1 MGVTLQQIAEA
12 VGVSRGTVDRALNDR
27 GRIKP
32 EVAEKIKKIA
42 EEMGYQPNRAGRA
55 LAMAKQSVRIGV
67 ILQSAD
73 TPFMKKVLNG
83 IEDAKAEVERMGIE
97 VMVKKLNGID
107 SVKVMDTMKKMRAS
121 GCKGI
126 AMVPVEDEELK
137 KLIHEFVEEGI
148 PVVTFNSD
156 LEDSD
161 RLCFVGQNALQSG
174 KVAAGL
180 MAEILPKGAK
190 VQVISGY
197 PSNQSHRNRSD
208 GFISELNAVRK
219 DVEILDIQ
227 YAYDD
232 SKIAGKITEEML
244 KLHSDLR
251 GVYLAASGTDGVCKV
266 LKNKSLVGKVKVI
279 SNDLTTRNEQELKR
293 GLIQFL
299 LGQNAYVQG
308 YSPVM
313 ILFDKLFDEKE
324 PEEEHQYTEIM
335 CRVQNQSKAGTALC
349 TFFLFNIYQFVILH
363 KISSFNLAILDI
375 AFTCTQ

>member
-12 VGVSRGTVDRALNDR
+12 AGVSRGTVDRALNDR

-83 IEDAKAEVERMGIE
+83 IEDAKVEVERMGIE

-137 KLIHEFVEEGI
+137 KLIREFVEEGI

-174 KVAAGL
+174 RVAAGL
-180 MAEILPKGAK
+180 MAEILPKRAK

-197 PSNQSHRNRSD
+197 PSNQSHRNRSK

-244 KLHSDLR
+244 KLHPDLC

-279 SNDLTTRNEQELKR
+279 SNDLTTRNEQELRR

-313 ILFDKLFDEKE
+313 ILFDKLFDGKE
-324 PEEEHQYTEIM
+324 PEEEYQYTEI
-335 CRVQNQSKAGTALC
+335 
-349 TFFLFNIYQFVILH
+349 VI
-363 KISSFNLAILDI
+363 KTKYNL
-375 AFTCTQ
+375 

>member
-1 MGVTLQQIAEA
+1 MRVNAKVEEEVMGVTLQQIAEA
-12 VGVSRGTVDRALNDR
+12 AGVSRGTVDRALNDR

-83 IEDAKAEVERMGIE
+83 IEDAKVEVERMGIE
-97 VMVKKLNGID
+97 VIVKKLSGID

-137 KLIHEFVEEGI
+137 KLIREFVEEGI

-197 PSNQSHRNRSD
+197 PSNQSHRNRSK

-219 DVEILDIQ
+219 DVEVLDIQ

-244 KLHSDLR
+244 KLHPDLC

-279 SNDLTTRNEQELKR
+279 SNDLTTRNEQELRR

-313 ILFDKLFDEKE
+313 ILFDKLFDGKE
-324 PEEEHQYTEIM
+324 PEEEYQYTEI
-335 CRVQNQSKAGTALC
+335 
-349 TFFLFNIYQFVILH
+349 VI
-363 KISSFNLAILDI
+363 KTKYNL
-375 AFTCTQ
+375 

>member
-12 VGVSRGTVDRALNDR
+12 AGVSRGTVDRALNDR

-97 VMVKKLNGID
+97 VIVKKLSGID

-137 KLIHEFVEEGI
+137 KLIHEFVEEDI

-197 PSNQSHRNRSD
+197 PSNQSHRNRSK

-232 SKIAGKITEEML
+232 IKIAGKITE
-244 KLHSDLR
+244 
-251 GVYLAASGTDGVCKV
+251 
-266 LKNKSLVGKVKVI
+266 
-279 SNDLTTRNEQELKR
+279 
-293 GLIQFL
+293 
-299 LGQNAYVQG
+299 
-308 YSPVM
+308 
-313 ILFDKLFDEKE
+313 
-324 PEEEHQYTEIM
+324 
-335 CRVQNQSKAGTALC
+335 
-349 TFFLFNIYQFVILH
+349 
-363 KISSFNLAILDI
+363 
-375 AFTCTQ
+375 

>member
-12 VGVSRGTVDRALNDR
+12 AGVSRGTVDRALNDR

-55 LAMAKQSVRIGV
+55 LAMTKQSVRIGV

-73 TPFMKKVLNG
+73 TPFMKKVLKG
-83 IEDAKAEVERMGIE
+83 IEDAKAESEQMGIE
-97 VMVKKLNGID
+97 VIVKKLNGVD
-107 SVKVMDTMKKMRAS
+107 AEKVMDTMKKLRTA

-126 AMVPVEDEELK
+126 AMVPVEDEALK

-156 LEDSD
+156 IEDSD

-180 MAEILPKGAK
+180 MAEILPEGAK

-197 PSNQSHRNRSD
+197 PSNQSHRNRSR
-208 GFISELNAVRK
+208 GFISELAACRK

-244 KLHSDLR
+244 KMHPDLK

-266 LKNKSLVGKVKVI
+266 LKNNKLVGKVKVI
-279 SNDLTTRNEQELKR
+279 SNDLTTKNEQELKR

-308 YSPVM
+308 HLPIM
-313 ILFDKLFDEKE
+313 ILFNKLFDGKE
-324 PEEEHQYTEIM
+324 PEVEHQYTEI
-335 CRVQNQSKAGTALC
+335 
-349 TFFLFNIYQFVILH
+349 VI
-363 KISSFNLAILDI
+363 KTKYNL
-375 AFTCTQ
+375 

>member
-1 MGVTLQQIAEA
+1 
-12 VGVSRGTVDRALNDR
+12 
-27 GRIKP
+27 
-32 EVAEKIKKIA
+32 
-42 EEMGYQPNRAGRA
+42 
-55 LAMAKQSVRIGV
+55 
-67 ILQSAD
+67 
-73 TPFMKKVLNG
+73 
-83 IEDAKAEVERMGIE
+83 MGIE

-107 SVKVMDTMKKMRAS
+107 SVKVMDRMKKMRAS

-148 PVVTFNSD
+148 PVMTFNSD

-197 PSNQSHRNRSD
+197 PSNQSHRNRSE

-219 DVEILDIQ
+219 DVEI
-227 YAYDD
+227 
-232 SKIAGKITEEML
+232 
-244 KLHSDLR
+244 
-251 GVYLAASGTDGVCKV
+251 
-266 LKNKSLVGKVKVI
+266 LVGKVKVI

-313 ILFDKLFDEKE
+313 ILFDKLFDGKE
-324 PEEEHQYTEIM
+324 SEEEHQYTEI
-335 CRVQNQSKAGTALC
+335 
-349 TFFLFNIYQFVILH
+349 VIKTKYSLR
-363 KISSFNLAILDI
+363 I
-375 AFTCTQ
+375 

>member
-1 MGVTLQQIAEA
+1 
-12 VGVSRGTVDRALNDR
+12 
-27 GRIKP
+27 
-32 EVAEKIKKIA
+32 
-42 EEMGYQPNRAGRA
+42 
-55 LAMAKQSVRIGV
+55 
-67 ILQSAD
+67 
-73 TPFMKKVLNG
+73 
-83 IEDAKAEVERMGIE
+83 
-97 VMVKKLNGID
+97 
-107 SVKVMDTMKKMRAS
+107 
-121 GCKGI
+121 
-126 AMVPVEDEELK
+126 MVPVEDEELK

-197 PSNQSHRNRSD
+197 PSNQSHRNRSK

-232 SKIAGKITEEML
+232 RKIAGKITEEML
-244 KLHSDLR
+244 KLHSNLC
-251 GVYLAASGTDGVCKV
+251 GIYLAASGTDGVCKV
-266 LKNKSLVGKVKVI
+266 LKNKGLVGKVKVI

-313 ILFDKLFDEKE
+313 ILFDKLFDGKE
-324 PEEEHQYTEIM
+324 PEEEYQYTEI
-335 CRVQNQSKAGTALC
+335 
-349 TFFLFNIYQFVILH
+349 VI
-363 KISSFNLAILDI
+363 KTKYNL
-375 AFTCTQ
+375 

>member
-197 PSNQSHRNRSD
+197 PSNQSHRNRSE

-244 KLHSDLR
+244 KLHSDLC
-251 GVYLAASGTDGVCKV
+251 GV
-266 LKNKSLVGKVKVI
+266 
-279 SNDLTTRNEQELKR
+279 
-293 GLIQFL
+293 
-299 LGQNAYVQG
+299 
-308 YSPVM
+308 
-313 ILFDKLFDEKE
+313 
-324 PEEEHQYTEIM
+324 
-335 CRVQNQSKAGTALC
+335 
-349 TFFLFNIYQFVILH
+349 
-363 KISSFNLAILDI
+363 
-375 AFTCTQ
+375 

>member
-1 MGVTLQQIAEA
+1 MGVTLQQIAEKA
-12 VGVSRGTVDRALNDR
+12 GVSRGTVDRALNDR

-55 LAMAKQSVRIGV
+55 LAMTRQSVRIGV

-73 TPFMKKVLNG
+73 TPFMKKVLKG
-83 IEDAKAEVERMGIE
+83 IEDAKAESEQMGIE
-97 VMVKKLNGID
+97 VIVKKLNGVD
-107 SVKVMDTMKKMRAS
+107 AEKVMDTMKKLRAA
-121 GCKGI
+121 GCRGI
-126 AMVPVEDEELK
+126 AMVPVEDEALK
-137 KLIHEFVEEGI
+137 ELIHEFVEEGI

-156 LEDSD
+156 IEDSD

-180 MAEILPKGAK
+180 MAEILPEGAK

-197 PSNQSHRNRSD
+197 PSNQSHRNRSR
-208 GFISELNAVRK
+208 GFISELAACRK
-219 DVEILDIQ
+219 DVEILDIR

-244 KLHSDLR
+244 KMHPDLK
-251 GVYLAASGTDGVCKV
+251 GVYLAASGTDGVCRV
-266 LKNKSLVGKVKVI
+266 LKNNKLAGKVKVI
-279 SNDLTTRNEQELKR
+279 SNDLTTKNEQELKR

-308 YSPVM
+308 HLPVM
-313 ILFDKLFDEKE
+313 ILFNKLFDGKE
-324 PEEEHQYTEIM
+324 PEEEHQYTEI
-335 CRVQNQSKAGTALC
+335 
-349 TFFLFNIYQFVILH
+349 VI
-363 KISSFNLAILDI
+363 KTKYNL
-375 AFTCTQ
+375 